1 MRTSI
6 RLLAAALTL
15 CAMPAI
21 AGERRSREPDAVIEW
36 NSIMVATSAGQNPF
50 AQARTAAIT
59 QLAVFEAVNA
69 IAADYDPYLGT
80 IEAPRHA
87 SREAAA
93 IAAAHGVLRTFFPA
107 SAATLDAARDAS
119 LAELHQGKS
128 RDQGVAVGTAAA
140 AAMIALRAQ
149 DGSAP
154 PEFHLPTS
162 TAAGEWQMTPGCP
175 AAGGILVHWRNLQPF
190 AIETTAQFRSSPPP
204 KLSSLRYAIHF
215 NELRLVGDVDS
226 PYRPQDRVD
235 VARFYAA
242 APGVPVWNSAAS
254 QVAVARGD
262 SLTENARAFA
272 LLNAAMSDALASV
285 METKYVY
292 RFWRPETAIHSG
304 DADRNIFT
312 RGDANFVPLIVAPC
326 FPGYGSAH
334 ASAAGAARE
343 VLESLYGKR
352 FHFVQLTHASLP
364 DVTLQYHS
372 FRQIAEDID
381 DARIF
386 GGIHF
391 RFDQEAGAKMGR
403 DIGKFVYRNTLRG
416 SQFRPRA
423 Q

>member
-6 RLLAAALTL
+6 RLLTAAMTL
-15 CAMPAI
+15 CTLPAI
-21 AGERRSREPDAVIEW
+21 AGEWRSREPDAVIEW
-36 NSIMVATSAGQNPF
+36 NSIMVATSAAQNPF

-69 IAADYDPYLGT
+69 IAADFDPYLGT

-87 SREAAA
+87 SREAAT
-93 IAAAHGVLRTFFPA
+93 IAAAHGVLRSLFPA
-107 SAATLDAARDAS
+107 RAASLDAAREAS
-119 LAELHQGKS
+119 LARLHPGTS
-128 RDQGVAVGTAAA
+128 RDQGLAVGAAAA
-140 AAMIALRAQ
+140 AAMLVQRSQ
-149 DGSAP
+149 DGSVP

-162 TAAGEWQMTPGCP
+162 TAAGEWQTTPGCP
-175 AAGGILVHWRNLQPF
+175 PAGGILVHWRNLQPF
-190 AIETTAQFRSSPPP
+190 AIENSAQFRSPPP
-204 KLSSLRYAIHF
+204 PALSSLRYALSF
-215 NELRLVGDVDS
+215 NELRFVGGMDS
-226 PYRPQDRVD
+226 PYRPQDRAD

-242 APGVPVWNSAAS
+242 SPAVPVWNAAAT

-262 SLTENARAFA
+262 SLTENARTLA
-272 LLNAAMSDALASV
+272 LLNAAISDALASV
-285 METKYVY
+285 METKYHY
-292 RFWRPETAIHSG
+292 RFWRPETAIHAG
-304 DADRNIFT
+304 DADGNVFT
-312 RGDANFVPLIVAPC
+312 RGDASFAPLIVAPC

-343 VLESLYGKR
+343 VLETLYGKR
-352 FHFVQLTHASLP
+352 LHFVRLTHAALP

-391 RFDQEAGAKMGR
+391 RFEQEAGARMGR
-403 DIGKFVYRNTLRG
+403 EIGRYVYRNTLQR
-416 SQFRPRA
+416 SQR

>member
-1 MRTSI
+1 MRLST

-15 CAMPAI
+15 CALPVV

-36 NSIMVATSAGQNPF
+36 NSIMVATSAAQNPF

-59 QLAVFEAVNA
+59 QLAVFDAVNS
-69 IAADYDPYLGT
+69 IASDYDPYLGT

-93 IAAAHGVLRTFFPA
+93 IAAAHGVLRTIFPA
-107 SAATLDAARDAS
+107 NAATLDAARDAS
-119 LAELHQGKS
+119 LAKLHPGKFT
-128 RDQGVAVGTAAA
+128 DQGIAVGAAAA

-149 DGSAP
+149 DGAAP
-154 PEFHLPTS
+154 PEFHVPAS
-162 TAAGEWQMTPGCP
+162 TAAGEWQTTPSCP
-175 AAGGILVHWRNLQPF
+175 AGGGILLHWRDLQPF
-190 AIETTAQFRSSPPP
+190 AIETTAQFRSAPPP
-204 KLSSLRYAIHF
+204 KLSSLRYAIDFH
-215 NELRLVGDVDS
+215 ELRLLGDIDS

-242 APGVPVWNSAAS
+242 APAVPVWNAAAS

-272 LLNAAMSDALASV
+272 LLNAAISDALASV
-285 METKYVY
+285 METKYAY
-292 RFWRPETAIHSG
+292 RFWRPETAIHAG
-304 DADRNIFT
+304 DADGNIFT
-312 RGDANFVPLIVAPC
+312 RGDPNFVPLIVAPC
-326 FPGYGSAH
+326 FPSYGSAH
-334 ASAAGAARE
+334 GSAAGAARE

-364 DVTLQYHS
+364 GLTLQYHS

-403 DIGKFVYRNTLRG
+403 ALGKYVYRNTLR
-416 SQFRPRA
+416 RPHWR
-423 Q
+423 

>member
-6 RLLAAALTL
+6 GLLAAAMTL
-15 CAMPAI
+15 CTLSAV
-21 AGERRSREPDAVIEW
+21 AGEWRQRGPDPVIEW
-36 NSIMVATSAGQNPF
+36 NSLMVATSSGQNPF

-69 IAADYDPYLGT
+69 IAADFDPYLGT

-93 IAAAHGVLRTFFPA
+93 IAAAHGVLRNFFPA
-107 SAATLDAARDAS
+107 NATSLDAARDAS
-119 LAELHQGKS
+119 LAKLHPGKS
-128 RDQGVAVGTAAA
+128 RDRGVDVGAAA
-140 AAMIALRAQ
+140 ATAMIALRSQ
-149 DGSAP
+149 DGSVP

-162 TAAGEWQMTPGCP
+162 TTAGEWQTTPGCP

-190 AIETTAQFRSSPPP
+190 AIESTAQFRSAPPP
-204 KLSSLRYAIHF
+204 ALSSVRYALHF
-215 NELRLVGDVDS
+215 NELRLVGGMDS

-292 RFWRPETAIHSG
+292 RFWRPETAIHAG
-304 DADRNIFT
+304 DADGNIFT

-352 FHFVQLTHASLP
+352 FHFIELTHASLP
-364 DVTLQYHS
+364 GLTLQYRT
-372 FRQIAEDID
+372 FGQIAEDID

-391 RFDQEAGAKMGR
+391 RFDQEAGARMGR
-403 DIGKFVYRNTLRG
+403 QIGRYTYRNTLR
-416 SQFRPRA
+416 RLH
-423 Q
+423 